1 MFYLL
6 TRDKPTLLIGKPILF
21 ITLCYM
27 LCYSEKSAVYETLLL
42 ELYLQYPYIIDWM
55 VDTKCITSDAHSFK
69 HSQAQVSESQ
79 L

>member
-1 MFYLL
+1 
-6 TRDKPTLLIGKPILF
+6 
-21 ITLCYM
+21 M